1 MHLQKELDTSSKASQ
16 DAIDSFL
23 QLDSEASGEQE
34 TSITI
39 VPRLFCWIQRSS
51 SKVISST
58 EAFDSNNLGAIV
70 FVNSSDRLIQ
80 NINQIH
86 CMTISPLRL
95 VEEAKDSNVDLKID
109 TEAAAAADSN
119 SNSNSDTFLT
129 LQLYARHCFAPTIQ
143 AMTMDQKSDDN
154 EDLTASGH
162 DSKMLS
168 TLQSKIRELDLT
180 LSRARQSTLHSI
192 PHIFLQ
198 THPILQSVELSADSK
213 IDLEELGLSSYL
225 TNDTFLNEVQ
235 AKVNAW
241 IQLIRKVTTLPNS
254 HTFSQSDL
262 DEVSYWAN
270 LHSAL
275 QHIREELSKPST
287 LLTVALLKAAKR
299 FVTTIALEN
308 NTGLD
313 TAEAIVNDVHH
324 FIKGY
329 PAEALA
335 SAGDWDQIMN
345 SLQKIFDHLPKVRQS
360 KYYDLKVVDLL
371 EASTATLKDRIDF
384 TLRNEYKANGII
396 MIPYDK
402 YEIDVFGPTQDIFV
416 RFEDL
421 YGRFVEFVLEFGRKR
436 GAFGD
441 KTPAQIVQNITLHH
455 LPLRERMDAI
465 HAFRSQ
471 HEKLRAVVIE
481 VLLGEDEESEEDGI
495 DGFSAGS
502 AIREV
507 EGAPISIFASID
519 LLDLSD
525 KGQVAFDAAIE
536 SYERKI
542 DAIEERLA
550 KLLRAKLTA
559 CQVRTQTNPIV
570 RLLYAIS
577 HHLQLCT

>member
-1 MHLQKELDTSSKASQ
+1 
-16 DAIDSFL
+16 
-23 QLDSEASGEQE
+23 
-34 TSITI
+34 
-39 VPRLFCWIQRSS
+39 
-51 SKVISST
+51 
-58 EAFDSNNLGAIV
+58 
-70 FVNSSDRLIQ
+70 
-80 NINQIH
+80 
-86 CMTISPLRL
+86 
-95 VEEAKDSNVDLKID
+95 
-109 TEAAAAADSN
+109 
-119 SNSNSDTFLT
+119 
-129 LQLYARHCFAPTIQ
+129 
-143 AMTMDQKSDDN
+143 
-154 EDLTASGH
+154 
-162 DSKMLS
+162 
-168 TLQSKIRELDLT
+168 
-180 LSRARQSTLHSI
+180 
-192 PHIFLQ
+192 
-198 THPILQSVELSADSK
+198 
-213 IDLEELGLSSYL
+213 LEELGLSSYL

-235 AKVNAW
+235 AKVNSW

>member
-1 MHLQKELDTSSKASQ
+1 LHLQKELDTSSKASQ

-109 TEAAAAADSN
+109 TEAAAADSN

-235 AKVNAW
+235 AKVNSW

>member
-109 TEAAAAADSN
+109 TEAAAADSN

-235 AKVNAW
+235 AKVNSW

>member
-1 MHLQKELDTSSKASQ
+1 LHLQKELDTSSKASQ

>member
-1 MHLQKELDTSSKASQ
+1 LHLQKELDTSSKASQ

-95 VEEAKDSNVDLKID
+95 VEEAKDSDVDSKID
-109 TEAAAAADSN
+109 TEVAAADSN

-455 LPLRERMDAI
+455 SPLRERMDAI

>member
-235 AKVNAW
+235 AKVNSW

>member
-1 MHLQKELDTSSKASQ
+1 LHLQKQIHKSNEASQ
-16 DAIDSFL
+16 DAIDAFL
-23 QLDSEASGEQE
+23 QSDSKASGEQQ
-34 TSITI
+34 TSNSI
-39 VPRLFCWIQRSS
+39 VPRLFFWIKRSS
-51 SKVISST
+51 SDVLAST
-58 EAFDSNNLGAIV
+58 ENFDSNNLGAIV
-70 FVNSSDRLIQ
+70 FVNSSNRPIQ
-80 NINQIH
+80 NINQIQ
-86 CMTISPLRL
+86 CMTISPLRF
-95 VEEAKDSNVDLKID
+95 EEDKAKDSDAGLEID
-109 TEAAAAADSN
+109 TMGGDTN
-119 SNSNSDTFLT
+119 TNSNSDTFLT

-143 AMTMDQKSDDN
+143 AMSMDQKTDDG
-154 EDLTASGH
+154 EAAASSSQN
-162 DSKMLS
+162 SKMLS
-168 TLQSKIRELDLT
+168 VLQSKIRELDLT

-192 PHIFLQ
+192 PHVFLQ
-198 THPILQSVELSADSK
+198 THPILQSVKLSSDSK

-235 AKVNAW
+235 AKVNSW
-241 IQLIRKVTTLPNS
+241 IQLIRKVTTLPSS

-287 LLTVALLKAAKR
+287 LLTVALLKSAKR

-345 SLQKIFDHLPKVRQS
+345 SLERVFDHLPKVRQS
-360 KYYDLKVVDLL
+360 RYYDLKVVDLL
-371 EASTATLKDRIDF
+371 EASTSTLRDRIDF
-384 TLRNEYKANGII
+384 TLRNEYKSNGIV

-402 YEIDVFGPTQDIFV
+402 YETDVFGPTQDIFV

-436 GAFGD
+436 GVSGD
-441 KTPAQIVQNITLHH
+441 KTPAQIVQGITLHH

-471 HEKLRAVVIE
+471 HEKLRSVVME
-481 VLLGEDEESEEDGI
+481 VLMGEDKEGGDEDI
-495 DGFSAGS
+495 DGFSASG

-507 EGAPISIFASID
+507 QEAPITIFASID

-525 KGQVAFDAAIE
+525 KGQVAFEAAIE

-559 CQVRTQTNPIV
+559 CQVC
-570 RLLYAIS
+570 S
-577 HHLQLCT
+577 SS